1 MRYNLKYIIIG
12 IVCFIFAVTT
22 SSVIGTIVNAV
33 IPNPNKPDPEG
44 KLDPD
49 PQEKSKAEWLQQLE
63 GGGAP
68 AETKETK
75 AEPQQP
81 KPEQQPQSEQQPQQF
96 EQPAQQPTPLYRP
109 ADPAPA
115 PVYRTPKVGPGN
127 FDAPTPYNPPPA
139 PRTGPGNM

>member
-75 AEPQQP
+75 PEPA
-81 KPEQQPQSEQQPQQF
+81 PE
-96 EQPAQQPTPLYRP
+96 PAPQPTPQP
-109 ADPAPA
+109 VAEPA
-115 PVYRTPKVGPGN
+115 PVFQPANPAVAPPSPAPRVGPGN
-127 FDAPTPYNPPPA
+127 FDAPQPYTPPPA